1 MKAEDRYE
9 AGIDS
14 ADPEMEREVGDVE
27 AHLKKYKAEYSRGD
41 LPAGALTSAQDSRTS
56 GTQRPQLH

>member
-9 AGIDS
+9 AGLES
-14 ADPEMEREVGDVE
+14 ADPEMEGEVGDVE
-27 AHLKKYKAEYSRGD
+27 VHLKKYKVGDSRGD

>member
-14 ADPEMEREVGDVE
+14 ADPEIEEVGDVE
-27 AHLKKYKAEYSRGD
+27 IHQKKYKVGDSRGD
-41 LPAGALTSAQDSRTS
+41 LPAGALTSAQDSQTS
-56 GTQRPQLH
+56 GTQRPRLH